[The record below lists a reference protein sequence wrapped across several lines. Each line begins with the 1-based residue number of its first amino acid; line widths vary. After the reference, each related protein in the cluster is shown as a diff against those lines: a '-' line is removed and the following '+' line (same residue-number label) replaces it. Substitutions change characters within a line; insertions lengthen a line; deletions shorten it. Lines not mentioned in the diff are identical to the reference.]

1 MNQGGFDAIIGNPPY
16 GALLDEHELTYLRNH
31 YYSSTKDF
39 DTYSLFIERVVGL
52 AGKGGMIG
60 MIVPTGWYSGP
71 KFSALRL
78 MVASRSDPLV
88 FVNLPYDIFKA
99 WVDTTVFI
107 IRKRPSF
114 LNWPRN
120 DQHEVSLITF
130 PKRYRIRSAE
140 DFARLTKRIRFSS
153 WFDNGENEYLTY
165 ADAEAARL
173 MHKIS
178 LSGKP
183 LGDLADV
190 QRGVTPFKLTPKPDH
205 PNSRRAFDGTVRR
218 YQFDPGH
225 KCYIRFDDSLAEIKP
240 EKYFMGPRILL
251 RELISRQFRLQAVK
265 VADDFVTNKSMQS
278 ILAIHQGPDLNY
290 LLGILNSRL
299 MSWYFLR
306 RSNIAQRDDFPK
318 IILKET
324 RSLPIVPVAGRTK
337 EHRFTQEKISA
348 LTEEIIDLYEKLR
361 HCRLPHEKD
370 AVNRQAV
377 GIDMQIDRLVYQLY
391 DISQKEIVL
400 VEKAQDVT

>member
-1 MNQGGFDAIIGNPPY
+1 MSR
-16 GALLDEHELTYLRNH
+16 TYRKAERWMDH
-31 YYSSTKDF
+31 YNGD
-39 DTYSLFIERVVGL
+39 LI
-52 AGKGGMIG
+52 
-60 MIVPTGWYSGP
+60 
-71 KFSALRL
+71 
-78 MVASRSDPLV
+78 
-88 FVNLPYDIFKA
+88 NLY
-99 WVDTTVFI
+99 
-107 IRKRPSF
+107 
-114 LNWPRN
+114 N
-120 DQHEVSLITF
+120 DVSLPQF
-130 PKRYRIRSAE
+130 PKIEEYFGENWHRIRELWGVS
-140 DFARLTKRIRFSS
+140 RI
-153 WFDNGENEYLTY
+153 Y
-165 ADAEAARL
+165 
-173 MHKIS
+173 K
-178 LSGKP
+178 
-183 LGDLADV
+183 
-190 QRGVTPFKLTPKPDH
+190 
-205 PNSRRAFDGTVRR
+205 
-218 YQFDPGH
+218 
-225 KCYIRFDDSLAEIKP
+225 
-240 EKYFMGPRILL
+240 
-251 RELISRQFRLQAVK
+251 AVK